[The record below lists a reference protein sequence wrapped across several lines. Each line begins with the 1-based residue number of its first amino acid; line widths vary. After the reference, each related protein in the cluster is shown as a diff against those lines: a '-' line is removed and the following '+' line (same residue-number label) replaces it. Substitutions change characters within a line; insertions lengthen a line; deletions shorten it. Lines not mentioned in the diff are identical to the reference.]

1 MDDLIQKLMVSKKIM
16 DRHNEMPRGNSG
28 GMPTNINLQEFEAPQ
43 AQYNVP
49 QEFIQEQKPI
59 QQPQVAS
66 RDRILNSKLPDEIKQ
81 LMIENPIV
89 QPSMGS
95 GATLSDDL
103 VDKASR
109 LMKTNAAGQIVGE
122 SSQRQPQRQS
132 QGQSVLDNSSIKQMV
147 KEAVREILSENGM
160 IVESTQKSN
169 DTFTFRVGSHIFEG
183 KVSKIKKIK

>member
-122 SSQRQPQRQS
+122 SSQKQPQRQS

>member
-16 DRHNEMPRGNSG
+16 DRHNEMPRGNAG

-132 QGQSVLDNSSIKQMV
+132 QGQNVLDNSSIKQMV

>member
-16 DRHNEMPRGNSG
+16 DKHNEMPRHNSG
-28 GMPTNINLQEFEAPQ
+28 DGMMANINVQEFSVPQ
-43 AQYNVP
+43 AQYSLP
-49 QEFIQEQKPI
+49 EEFIQEQKPV

-89 QPSMGS
+89 PPSMGGS
-95 GATLSDDL
+95 TVLSDEL

-109 LMKTNAAGQIVGE
+109 LMRTNASGQIIKE
-122 SSQRQPQRQS
+122 APQRQPQ
-132 QGQSVLDNSSIKQMV
+132 GQNVSENTNLKQMV
-147 KEAVREILSENGM
+147 KDAVREILSENGM